1 MSGRG
6 VPSPSLGPK
15 ARRGGS
21 DDSGAGAAFRLYSGE
36 MERGLR
42 IALLLGAAFCM
53 PLSAAAQSLHV
64 AAPVA
69 APLGLPVVPV
79 TFPAADPGSG
89 LGFPTLPG
97 AASLP
102 LLGLPTPGSLSLP
115 APTVAAPRLAAL
127 QTAVSAT
134 AARRVARAAGYG
146 LSARAAETAEAD
158 APRPANPLAALQAAR
173 ILPRLVFD
181 GGRTGKPAADAVE
194 AGPGFAVAGRSGLSR
209 LTGTAPRAAV
219 PLPLP
224 RPSALK
230 RLRNSSW
237 GVAVGFTMLG
247 AGAAL
252 MLTPGPGTPF
262 ILLGL
267 YLLSGRFAWARQ
279 GLAKI
284 RSLVKRR
291 VFHGSEKRMA
301 KLERRLG
308 M

>member
-1 MSGRG
+1 M
-6 VPSPSLGPK
+6 
-15 ARRGGS
+15 ARV
-21 DDSGAGAAFRLYSGE
+21 F
-36 MERGLR
+36 R

-53 PLSAAAQSLHV
+53 PLPAAAQTLRS
-64 AAPVA
+64 AAPLA

-79 TFPAADPGSG
+79 TFPAAGPGSG
-89 LGFPTLPG
+89 LALPTLPG

-102 LLGLPTPGSLSLP
+102 LFGLPTPAALSLP
-115 APTVAAPRLAAL
+115 APAAALRLAAAQTASPVIAVRGVPHTVGYAPAATRRVDPLASLQAAQTLPRLA
-127 QTAVSAT
+127 
-134 AARRVARAAGYG
+134 
-146 LSARAAETAEAD
+146 
-158 APRPANPLAALQAAR
+158 
-173 ILPRLVFD
+173 FD
-181 GGRTGKPAADAVE
+181 GGQAGTVPADAVT

-209 LTGTAPRAAV
+209 LTGSAPRAAV
-219 PLPLP
+219 AAVPLP

-230 RLRNSSW
+230 RLRDSAW

-267 YLLSGRFAWARQ
+267 YLLAGRFTWARQ
-279 GLAKI
+279 GLDKI
-284 RSLVKRR
+284 RSFVKRR
-291 VFHGSEKRMA
+291 VFHGSEKRME